1 MAVHGCGSEMKL
13 LDLSGLETL
22 FKEWLK
28 LITSEP
34 VIAFDTDVFT
44 MVFFFFVFFLVINI
58 YTSFNAGL

>member
-1 MAVHGCGSEMKL
+1 MAVHVCCCSEMKL
-13 LDLSGLETL
+13 SSMLDLSGLETL

-44 MVFFFFVFFLVINI
+44 MFCFVFFSN
-58 YTSFNAGL
+58 Y